1 MNKYKAASA
10 AIVTVVVLAVVAGI
24 VQQMQSSKN
33 DMERAVSQEF
43 ITCLSA
49 ICLDKSPG
57 HQCLESEPKISKI
70 TVAED
75 ATVRGAKRIIIETS
89 DRSCGTSIYR
99 QR

>member
-49 ICLDKSPG
+49 ICIDKSPG
-57 HQCLESEPKISKI
+57 S
-70 TVAED
+70 
-75 ATVRGAKRIIIETS
+75 
-89 DRSCGTSIYR
+89 
-99 QR
+99 